1 MKIRII
7 NPCSMAT
14 LALLVAS
21 GILLAA
27 EVQPTTPND
36 ALVGNRGEL
45 ARITFTGQETFSE
58 AALRRSLKF
67 NLDFLLAEQPQA
79 PLNDCLRLLERLVRA
94 GYQHAGF
101 ADATVAAAISPDTGR
116 IVVRVKEGPRLYCG
130 SVRVTG
136 LKSLSPTNL
145 AALIVQGSG
154 PGATT
159 NRPASSLET
168 LSSPP
173 VPTSEQVLHILSSPP
188 GVLTEITNRAQV
200 PDIPLGLWKTGSPAT
215 LDDGARRSLAEAVT
229 NAFAALG
236 HFSPRVQLS
245 FPRRPA
251 EPLTASEPQALQSTN
266 LVADDEAGFLRA
278 RAEGRVAD
286 LLVESLDEGPS
297 CVLGE
302 IEVDGVK
309 KNTRDELLRWLE
321 LAPGQKLTRDFLL
334 VKSQQL
340 DESVRFVQHRLEP
353 GPPDAAGRVKLRV
366 TVQESA
372 DAPPLS
378 EELSRETQTLLR
390 FREWLL
396 GWPSRSEDMV
406 LRVERQGAGGQSGA
420 ATACIVSPSGGL
432 FFRAD
437 QPDGAAGRPTPQW
450 AFLARRNMLGLFDGI
465 RQQCLVS
472 TNFAG
477 QLALLANVQLNEEGH
492 FNFSLGAGFKTETS
506 GPPFDVKLQVTAATA
521 AKFAQEPGMTW
532 RSDGAVL
539 TGSSTNGVLR
549 VEEATGRL
557 IEWRLEVDADIL
569 PFEVNGR
576 LTLTQRFETNALA
589 RAEQALLADTAG
601 FKNRYDRGRALNS
614 SLSFLI
620 EEVLRIPAVRAFAGF
635 PLSPERA
642 AAAGPALEKLLSA
655 RAFAP
660 FEALFSPTNA
670 GPEDQ
675 SILIPPDAAGS
686 GPASAYNPIESV
698 AAIVLGNGDELL
710 PRDSWPAGL
719 LRAQVLTL
727 ASKAELAG
735 RAWQSLYASP
745 ELGPIACW
753 LIGRN
758 LNPQPAR
765 FFATKGM
772 TLLTREDFR
781 RDCATLLECSGM
793 VNECLRN
800 LVAALRD
807 LNDAEVD
814 SLAGLLPPA
823 DADALRQA
831 VSALRANPATPGLA
845 VLGPVLDEWWTQALR
860 ERVAAALR
868 GLAVPSR
875 RNASAGST
883 PDTSNR

>member
-1 MKIRII
+1 
-7 NPCSMAT
+7 MAT

-21 GILLAA
+21 GLLLAA
-27 EVQPTTPND
+27 EVQPTTPED
-36 ALVGNRGEL
+36 ALVGARGEL
-45 ARITFTGQETFSE
+45 AQITFTGQETFSE
-58 AALRRSLKF
+58 AALRRGLKF
-67 NLDFLLAEQPQA
+67 NLDFLLAAQPQA

-101 ADATVAAAISPDTGR
+101 ADATVAAAIPPGTDR
-116 IVVRVKEGPRLYCG
+116 IAVRVQEGPRLYCG

-136 LKSLSPTNL
+136 LKSLSATNL

-154 PGATT
+154 PGTTT
-159 NRPASSLET
+159 NRPASSLEA
-168 LSSPP
+168 LRSPR
-173 VPTSEQVLHILSSPP
+173 VPTSEQVLQILSPPP
-188 GVLTEITNRAQV
+188 GALTEITNRAQV

-215 LDDGARRSLAEAVT
+215 LDDGARRSLAKAVT

-236 HFSPRVQLS
+236 HFSPRFQLS
-245 FPRRPA
+245 FPRCPA
-251 EPLTASEPQALQSTN
+251 EPLTASEQTALQSTN
-266 LVADDEAGFLRA
+266 LVTDDEAGFLRA
-278 RAEGRVAD
+278 RAAGRVAD
-286 LLVESLDEGPS
+286 LLVESLDEGPP

-302 IEVDGVK
+302 IEVVGVK
-309 KNTRDELLRWLE
+309 KNSRDELLRWLE
-321 LAPGQKLTRDFLL
+321 LAPGQKLTRGSLL
-334 VKSQQL
+334 AKAQQL

-353 GPPDAAGRVKLRV
+353 GQPDAAGRVKLRV
-366 TVQESA
+366 EVQESA
-372 DAPPLS
+372 EAPPLS
-378 EELSRETQTLLR
+378 QELSRETQTLLR
-390 FREWLL
+390 LRQWLL
-396 GWPSRSEDMV
+396 DWPTRSEDMA
-406 LRVERQGAGGQSGA
+406 LRVERQDAGGQSGA
-420 ATACIVSPSGGL
+420 AIACIVSPMGGL

-437 QPDGAAGRPTPQW
+437 QPDGAAGRSIPQW
-450 AFLARRNMLGLFDGI
+450 AFLARRGLLGLFDGT

-477 QLALLANVQLNEEGH
+477 QLSLLASVRLNEESH
-492 FNFSLGAGFKTETS
+492 FNLSVGAGFQTQTS

-521 AKFAQEPGMTW
+521 AKLAQEPDLTW

-557 IEWRLEVDADIL
+557 EWRLEVGADIL

-576 LTLTQRFETNALA
+576 LTLTQRFEMNALA

-601 FKNRYDRGRALNS
+601 FKNRYDRGRAIGS
-614 SLSFLI
+614 TLSFLM
-620 EEVLRIPAVRAFAGF
+620 EETLRIPAIRAFAGF
-635 PLSPERA
+635 PLSPERV

-670 GPEDQ
+670 GPEEQ

-698 AAIVLGNGDELL
+698 AAIVLGSGDELL

-719 LRAQVLTL
+719 LRAQVLTV

-735 RAWQSLYASP
+735 RTWQSLYASP
-745 ELGPIACW
+745 ELGPLACW

-772 TLLTREDFR
+772 TMLSREDFR
-781 RDCATLLECSGM
+781 RDCATLLEGSGM

-800 LVAALRD
+800 LVAGLRD

-831 VSALRANPATPGLA
+831 VSALRANPATPGPA
-845 VLGPVLDEWWTQALR
+845 VLGPVLDEWWTQVLR
-860 ERVAAALR
+860 ERTAAALR
-868 GLAVPSR
+868 GLAIPSR
-875 RNASAGST
+875 RNAPAGPK
-883 PDTSNR
+883 PDASNP